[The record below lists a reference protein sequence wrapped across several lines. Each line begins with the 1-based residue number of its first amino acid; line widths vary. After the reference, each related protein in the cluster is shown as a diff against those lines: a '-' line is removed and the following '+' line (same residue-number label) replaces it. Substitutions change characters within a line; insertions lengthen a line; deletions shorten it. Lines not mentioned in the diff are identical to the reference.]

1 MCGIAGIVSL
11 NGKPI
16 IDGGNRIHTML
27 KLLHHRGP
35 DKQGVFFSPD
45 GWVALGNTRL
55 AIGDTITPFEVPM
68 ISWDGDAILTY
79 NGEVFNYREERARL
93 ERQGIVFRTHSDTEV
108 VLAALQKEG
117 EQCLSRFD
125 GFWGF
130 ALYEISK
137 KRLLLG
143 RDLLGKRHVFYYQN
157 YHEFVFSSEI
167 NPILAVVKESWDID
181 IRSLLSSFEFRSAP
195 PGATLVKKIFRLQA
209 GYHLT
214 IELASQKMHMNRAL
228 KLHPEKWFDFFEK
241 NPSETEILEQCDAL
255 IAASCQARIPME
267 VGYIATLSG
276 GLDST
281 LMNVYLSRFKKGLVD
296 TLHGRSTRAAPQK
309 GDDVDEW
316 MASRWISRHLNT
328 RHFEFDMLDDS
339 AVKLYQQQA
348 ANSFD
353 GVFSEGLVKFYQL
366 AMQAK
371 QHQKKVLLLSD
382 GPDEFLGGYDRDIA
396 AYRLEQRMSNGHWNG
411 KIVRHFCRTALGRK
425 ILYKIKAKH
434 LLNWSWLSK
443 HPFYFK
449 PAHSSGQYEVLR
461 QLFDFNHVVI
471 PHTLDSYGTI
481 PSDYADLLSELDIS
495 QCMAL
500 SYATRSLSDYYNLR
514 TDRAVMFASIEL
526 RLPMQTTDL
535 VEFMIAV
542 PAQWRFY
549 SGRWSKYL
557 FRKLVEKHVGTHIA
571 YRHKYGF
578 AYPGWMDI
586 QLAKKLDLESTIQDS
601 SIFNEL
607 PFKKNAKRFFL
618 QTPHGHYRWMAYCLA
633 RSYERLKN
641 RDFEVN
647 VM

>member
-1 MCGIAGIVSL
+1 
-11 NGKPI
+11 
-16 IDGGNRIHTML
+16 
-27 KLLHHRGP
+27 
-35 DKQGVFFSPD
+35 
-45 GWVALGNTRL
+45 
-55 AIGDTITPFEVPM
+55 
-68 ISWDGDAILTY
+68 
-79 NGEVFNYREERARL
+79 
-93 ERQGIVFRTHSDTEV
+93 
-108 VLAALQKEG
+108 
-117 EQCLSRFD
+117 
-125 GFWGF
+125 
-130 ALYEISK
+130 
-137 KRLLLG
+137 
-143 RDLLGKRHVFYYQN
+143 
-157 YHEFVFSSEI
+157 
-167 NPILAVVKESWDID
+167 
-181 IRSLLSSFEFRSAP
+181 
-195 PGATLVKKIFRLQA
+195 
-209 GYHLT
+209 
-214 IELASQKMHMNRAL
+214 
-228 KLHPEKWFDFFEK
+228 
-241 NPSETEILEQCDAL
+241 
-255 IAASCQARIPME
+255 
-267 VGYIATLSG
+267 
-276 GLDST
+276 
-281 LMNVYLSRFKKGLVD
+281 
-296 TLHGRSTRAAPQK
+296 
-309 GDDVDEW
+309 
-316 MASRWISRHLNT
+316 
-328 RHFEFDMLDDS
+328 MLDDS

-353 GVFSEGLVKFYQL
+353 GVFSEGLVNFYQL

-411 KIVRHFCRTALGRK
+411 KIVLHFCRTALGRK
-425 ILYKIKAKH
+425 ILYKTKAKH

-500 SYATRSLSDYYNLR
+500 SYATRSLPDYYNLR
-514 TDRAVMFASIEL
+514 TDRAIMFASIEL

-578 AYPGWMDI
+578 ASPGWMDI